1 MTGPI
6 LLVGCG
12 KMGSALLNGWLGG
25 AGGDANASAIE
36 SAFYVIEPHG
46 PTAETLM
53 SAIGDQTPNIHVYE
67 DVDHIDDGISPEVVV
82 LAVKPQSLAETIG
95 KYRRFAG
102 PETVFLSIAAGKQI
116 AFFENAL
123 GETSAVVRAMPNTPA
138 AIGRGMT
145 VACGNSAVAESQK
158 EMCRKLLEAV
168 GEVAWVIDE
177 SLMDPVTAVSGSG
190 PAYVFLMIECM
201 AAAGVAAGLPE
212 GLATQLAGATV
223 SGAGELARQAQE
235 QPSQLRKNVTS
246 PGGTTEA
253 ALAVLMAD
261 NGLQSLLT
269 RAVTAATERSRAL
282 AG

>member
-1 MTGPI
+1 
-6 LLVGCG
+6 
-12 KMGSALLNGWLGG
+12 
-25 AGGDANASAIE
+25 
-36 SAFYVIEPHG
+36 
-46 PTAETLM
+46 
-53 SAIGDQTPNIHVYE
+53 
-67 DVDHIDDGISPEVVV
+67 
-82 LAVKPQSLAETIG
+82 
-95 KYRRFAG
+95 
-102 PETVFLSIAAGKQI
+102 
-116 AFFENAL
+116 
-123 GETSAVVRAMPNTPA
+123 
-138 AIGRGMT
+138 
-145 VACGNSAVAESQK
+145 
-158 EMCRKLLEAV
+158 
-168 GEVAWVIDE
+168 
-177 SLMDPVTAVSGSG
+177 
-190 PAYVFLMIECM
+190 M